1 MMLCRVLGLH
11 NETSRVIEGI
21 LKDPWTKIMLWKAKK
36 GQRIGKYITVRSE
49 TNMETTVSF
58 VTQIQPRNMSVSHS
72 SFEEEEARCCSFE
85 RLPYQ
90 VVQMPVKEG

>member
-1 MMLCRVLGLH
+1 MLCRVLGLH
-11 NETSRVIEGI
+11 NETSRVVEGI

-49 TNMETTVSF
+49 TNMETPVSS
-58 VTQIQPRNMSVSHS
+58 VTQILPRNMIVSHP

-90 VVQMPVKEG
+90 IVQMPVKEG